1 MNVPLWLWL
10 ATIGGLVA
18 IILADLFLV
27 DHKPHA
33 VTAREATRWVL
44 FYVALAVAFGIGLW
58 LFAGG
63 VRGRGV
69 LRRLHHRVLAVGRQP
84 VRLRHH
90 HGGVPG
96 ARPSTS
102 TGCCWSASSSRW

>member
-1 MNVPLWLWL
+1 MSVPLWVWL
-10 ATIGGLVA
+10 VTIGGFVA

-58 LFAGG
+58 VFAGQHSEM
-63 VRGRGV
+63 RANTSTA
-69 LRRLHHRVLAVGRQP
+69 L
-84 VRLRHH
+84 
-90 HGGVPG
+90 GGVTTATLLLDPQRG
-96 ARPSTS
+96 LDARK
-102 TGCCWSASSSRW
+102 WASVLVHEQA